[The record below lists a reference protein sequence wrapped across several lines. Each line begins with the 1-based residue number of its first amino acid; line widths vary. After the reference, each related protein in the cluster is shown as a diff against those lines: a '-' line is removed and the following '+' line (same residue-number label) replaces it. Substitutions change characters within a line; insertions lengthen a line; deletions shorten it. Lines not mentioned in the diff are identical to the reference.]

1 MEKTAL
7 YYEEH
12 AQRYY
17 ETTKHINM
25 SAQHKM
31 LTHYLTPRAYIL
43 DLGCGSGRDSLAFL
57 QAGYKV
63 RAVDGSKPL
72 CQLASTHIKQ
82 PVYHQQFSEL
92 KDVNEYDAIYACA
105 SLLHLPSNELA
116 YIFKLCEQAL
126 KCDGYMYASFKHGTF
141 EGYRE
146 ERYFTDFTAETF
158 ELFIQKIPTLTLL
171 ECVISE
177 DSMNREASVKW
188 LNVILKK
195 ETKQDKR

>member
-31 LTHYLTPRAYIL
+31 LTRYLTPRAYIL

-63 RAVDGSKPL
+63 RAVDGSKQL
-72 CQLASTHIKQ
+72 CQIASTHIKQ
-82 PVYHQQFSEL
+82 TVHHQQFSEL
-92 KDVNEYDAIYACA
+92 NDVNEYDAIYACA
-105 SLLHLPSNELA
+105 SLLHVPSNELES
-116 YIFKLCEQAL
+116 ILKLCEQAL
-126 KCDGYMYASFKHGTF
+126 KCNGYMYASFKYGTF

-158 ELFIQKIPTLTLL
+158 ELFIQKIPTLKLI
-171 ECVISE
+171 ECVISS
-177 DSMNREASVKW
+177 DNMNREASVKW

-195 ETKQDKR
+195 ETK